1 MGTNKRLNLI
11 PLLVLILFMTVF
23 ATGSVFACGD
33 GDGDGD
39 GESGS
44 DISSSIVAPVEA
56 PAQEQLVFDSVN
68 TESVDP
74 TPITIEIDG
83 DGPTEIDRAATISN
97 ITAIVEALPTIGG
110 AAVTIATAELS
121 ILVGVVI
128 GVIYAYSTSKLSG
141 GSEDKSRGDAAISGV
156 TGCLP
161 GGPAVQ
167 IVAGLAL
174 TELASSPGG
183 YSSGAT
189 MGPPMGA
196 ELNSTTGQVLQR

>member
-39 GESGS
+39 GESDS
-44 DISSSIVAPVEA
+44 DISSSIAA

-97 ITAIVEALPTIGG
+97 MTAIVEFLPWVGG

-121 ILVGVVI
+121 IPAGVVI
-128 GVIYAYSTSKLSG
+128 GVIYTYSTSKLSG
-141 GSEDKSRGDAAISGV
+141 GSEDETNSAVGISALA
-156 TGCLP
+156 GCFP
-161 GGPAVQ
+161 GGPAIQ
-167 IVAGLAL
+167 ILVSEAL
-174 TELASSPGG
+174 TALANTPISYGNGMSYVPAMAPTEVNP
-183 YSSGAT
+183 Y
-189 MGPPMGA
+189 
-196 ELNSTTGQVLQR
+196 TGQVLHR